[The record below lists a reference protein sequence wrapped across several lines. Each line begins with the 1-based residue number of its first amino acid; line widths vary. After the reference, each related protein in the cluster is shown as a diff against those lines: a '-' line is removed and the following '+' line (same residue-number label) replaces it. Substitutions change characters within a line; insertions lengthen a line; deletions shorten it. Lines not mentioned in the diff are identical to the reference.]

1 MSHND
6 VHASLNAWQGFLS
19 TICQYST
26 RISWFVCHLSLFTSQ
41 TRPVL
46 LLFLLFSPLLW
57 IYGLCQRIYG
67 LCQRI
72 SLIRVFPSSR
82 MSLKWAWLNE
92 SKERTA
98 ALIKIKQYRL
108 GSEFLEI
115 LKTSRFSLP
124 VIRLFF
130 FALLVIIEERP
141 LFLISICIVR
151 EAAKSHLDRRSATG
165 YCTNGQ
171 ELTAAEWA
179 DPVGTST
186 GTLRD
191 YTYKQVQFETSLLL
205 FPAQFRPVL
214 LYSGYTGLHKPV

>member
-130 FALLVIIEERP
+130 FCPPCNHRGKAVVP
-141 LFLISICIVR
+141 D
-151 EAAKSHLDRRSATG
+151 LDMYSARGCKVSSRS
-165 YCTNGQ
+165 
-171 ELTAAEWA
+171 
-179 DPVGTST
+179 
-186 GTLRD
+186 TLGDR
-191 YTYKQVQFETSLLL
+191 
-205 FPAQFRPVL
+205 L
-214 LYSGYTGLHKPV
+214 LY